1 MEATPKKIV
10 YERRA
15 VDGVIKYLVKSGSA
29 SLKWVDSDQLRTSPE
44 DRKKLLMV

>member
-29 SLKWVDSDQLRTSPE
+29 SLKWVDSDQLSSPE
-44 DRKKLLMV
+44 DRKKILMV

>member
-15 VDGVIKYLVKSGSA
+15 VDGGIKYLVKSGSS
-29 SLKWVDSDQLRTSPE
+29 SLKWVDSDQLISPE